1 MGHDR
6 YDVIIVGAGP
16 AGSTAAKICADNN
29 LSVALIEKGKFP
41 GSKNMFGGSIFRP
54 SLEEIIPDYLETAPL
69 ERKVIREVLYFM
81 ETDSVVEMGFTSFK
95 FAQPPYNTFTI
106 IRSRF
111 DRWLAGIAEKA
122 GAHLMNSTL
131 VEDLLY
137 EQSGPL
143 AGKKVVGVILEDGQK
158 IYSDIVI
165 LAEGAMADLT
175 RKAGL
180 RKKNSTDLFTLYVKE
195 LIALPEEIINARF
208 NLEKDEGM
216 NIGMVGYPTAGA
228 IGKGGIWVNK
238 DTISIIVGAYLN
250 QLIKNGLNP
259 YQLLCRLKEHP
270 SIKRL
275 IEGGITVQYMSKII
289 PKGGYDNIPELFD
302 DGVLVAGD
310 AGMLVSGRH
319 GTDAA
324 MLSGKY
330 AAETAVQAKAR
341 GDFSKK
347 ALSAY
352 EGKINNSFFYQNLK
366 INRKAADYYK
376 KYPDADFLISKIL
389 NEITFEF
396 FKEDNKTQEE
406 KLQMMFEKL
415 RHIQPLTKSV
425 KDFYNAA
432 LNWRFY

>member
-195 LIALPEEIINARF
+195 LIALPEEVINARF

-376 KYPDADFLISKIL
+376 KYPDTDYLISKTL

>member
-16 AGSTAAKICADNN
+16 AGSTAAKICAESN
-29 LSVALIEKGKFP
+29 LSVALIEKGEYP
-41 GSKNMFGGSIFRP
+41 GSKNMFGGSVFRAA
-54 SLEEIIPDYLETAPL
+54 LEEIIPDFLEKAPI
-69 ERKVIREVLYFM
+69 ERKVIREVLFFM
-81 ETDSVVEMGFTSFK
+81 EADSVVEIGFTSYK
-95 FAQPPYNTFTI
+95 FAQPPYNTFTV

-111 DRWLAGIAEKA
+111 DRWLAGMAEEA

-131 VEDLLY
+131 VEDLIY
-137 EQSGPL
+137 KKEGPFSGR
-143 AGKKVVGVILEDGQK
+143 KVAGVILEDGRK
-158 IYSDIVI
+158 IYSDLVI
-165 LAEGAMADLT
+165 LAEGAMASLA

-180 RKKNSTDLFTLYVKE
+180 RKKYSADLFTLYVKE
-195 LIALPEEIINARF
+195 LIALPEEVINARF
-208 NLEKDEGM
+208 NLEKGEGM

-250 QLIKNGLNP
+250 QLTKNGLNP
-259 YQLLCRLKEHP
+259 YQLLSRLKEHP
-270 SIKRL
+270 AIKPL
-275 IEGGITVQYMSKII
+275 IQGGKTVQYMSKII
-289 PKGGYDNIPELFD
+289 PKGGYNNIPELYD
-302 DGVLVAGD
+302 DGIIITGD
-310 AGMLVSGRH
+310 GGMLVSGRH

-330 AAETAVQAKAR
+330 AAETAIQAKTS

-347 ALSAY
+347 TLSAY
-352 EGKINNSFFYQNLK
+352 EGKINNSFFFNNLK
-366 INRKAADYYK
+366 VNRRAAGYYK

-389 NEITFEF
+389 NEITYEF
-396 FKEDNKTQEE
+396 FKEGMQTQEE
-406 KLQMMFEKL
+406 KLQMMLEKL
-415 RHIQPLTKSV
+415 KQIQPLTKSA

>member
-16 AGSTAAKICADNN
+16 AGSTAAKICAESN
-29 LSVALIEKGKFP
+29 LSVALIEKGEYP
-41 GSKNMFGGSIFRP
+41 GSKNMFGGSVFRAA
-54 SLEEIIPDYLETAPL
+54 LEEIIPDFLEKAPI
-69 ERKVIREVLYFM
+69 ERKVIREVLFFM
-81 ETDSVVEMGFTSFK
+81 EADSVVEIGFTSYK
-95 FAQPPYNTFTI
+95 FAQPPYNTFTV

-111 DRWLAGIAEKA
+111 DRWLAGMAEEA

-131 VEDLLY
+131 VEDLIY
-137 EQSGPL
+137 KKEGPFSGR
-143 AGKKVVGVILEDGQK
+143 KVAGVILEDGRK
-158 IYSDIVI
+158 IYSDLVI
-165 LAEGAMADLT
+165 LAEGAMASLA

-180 RKKNSTDLFTLYVKE
+180 RKKYSADLFTLYVKE
-195 LIALPEEIINARF
+195 LIALPEEVINARF
-208 NLEKDEGM
+208 NLEKGEGM

-250 QLIKNGLNP
+250 QLTKNGLNP
-259 YQLLCRLKEHP
+259 YQLLSRLKEHP
-270 SIKRL
+270 AIKPL
-275 IEGGITVQYMSKII
+275 IQGGKTVQYMSKII
-289 PKGGYDNIPELFD
+289 PKGGYNNIPELYD
-302 DGVLVAGD
+302 DGIIITGD
-310 AGMLVSGRH
+310 GGMLVSGRH

-330 AAETAVQAKAR
+330 AAETAIQAKTS

-347 ALSAY
+347 TLSAY
-352 EGKINNSFFYQNLK
+352 EDKINNSFFFNNLK
-366 INRKAADYYK
+366 VNRRVAGYYK

-389 NEITFEF
+389 NEITYEF
-396 FKEDNKTQEE
+396 FKEGMQTQEE
-406 KLQMMFEKL
+406 KLQMMLEKL
-415 RHIQPLTKSV
+415 KQIQPLTKSA

>member
-29 LSVALIEKGKFP
+29 LSVALIEKGEFP

-195 LIALPEEIINARF
+195 LIALPEEVINARF
-208 NLEKDEGM
+208 NLVRDECM

-228 IGKGGIWVNK
+228 IGKGGIWINK

-270 SIKRL
+270 AIQRL
-275 IEGGITVQYMSKII
+275 IQGGKTVQYMSKII
-289 PKGGYDNIPELFD
+289 PKGGYDNIAELYD
-302 DGVLVAGD
+302 DGIIVTGD
-310 AGMLVSGRH
+310 AAMLVSGRH
-319 GTDAA
+319 GTAAA

-330 AAETAVQAKAR
+330 AAETVIQAKTKGAI
-341 GDFSKK
+341 SKK
-347 ALSAY
+347 TLSAY
-352 EGKINNSFFYQNLK
+352 ES
-366 INRKAADYYK
+366 
-376 KYPDADFLISKIL
+376 
-389 NEITFEF
+389 
-396 FKEDNKTQEE
+396 
-406 KLQMMFEKL
+406 
-415 RHIQPLTKSV
+415 
-425 KDFYNAA
+425 
-432 LNWRFY
+432 

>member
-29 LSVALIEKGKFP
+29 LSVALIEKGEFP

-195 LIALPEEIINARF
+195 LIALPEEVINARF

-376 KYPDADFLISKIL
+376 KYPDTDYLISKTL

>member
-29 LSVALIEKGKFP
+29 LSVALIEKGEFP

-376 KYPDADFLISKIL
+376 KYPDTDYLISKTL

-396 FKEDNKTQEE
+396 FKEGSQTRDEKIEMILE
-406 KLQMMFEKL
+406 KLKQ
-415 RHIQPLTKSV
+415 IQPPVKTI

>member
-29 LSVALIEKGKFP
+29 LSVALIEKGEFP

-195 LIALPEEIINARF
+195 LIALPEEVINARF

-389 NEITFEF
+389 NEITYEF
-396 FKEDNKTQEE
+396 FKEGMQTQEE
-406 KLQMMFEKL
+406 KLQMMLEKL
-415 RHIQPLTKSV
+415 KQIQPLTKSA

>member
-29 LSVALIEKGKFP
+29 LSVALIEKGEFP

-376 KYPDADFLISKIL
+376 KYPDTDYLISKTL

-396 FKEDNKTQEE
+396 FKESSQTRDEKIEMILE
-406 KLQMMFEKL
+406 KLKQ
-415 RHIQPLTKSV
+415 IQPPVKTI

>member
-29 LSVALIEKGKFP
+29 LSVALIEKGEFP

-376 KYPDADFLISKIL
+376 KYPDTDYLISKTL

-396 FKEDNKTQEE
+396 FKEGSQTRDEKIEMILE
-406 KLQMMFEKL
+406 KLKQ
-415 RHIQPLTKSV
+415 IQPPVKTI

-432 LNWRFY
+432 LNWRCY

>member
-376 KYPDADFLISKIL
+376 KYPDTDYLISKTL